1 MHSLRHGV
9 GKITLLIIP
18 TVPDQP
24 DLLFLLHDIARLL
37 RVSGDRRARAHG
49 MTRAQWVILWQL
61 QRQPGLSQKEL
72 ADFLDV
78 EPISVARLVDRL
90 AARGMVE
97 RRDDPADRR
106 IWRLHLLPPAYP
118 VLEHMRGERDDV
130 AHLLATGLAPQ
141 SLEAVRESLI
151 AMKANV
157 LAELRTRPAEPSAAA
172 LPALPVSPSIQP
184 RPVVRRRTAG
194 AEPQRR
200 TAGAE
205 PQRRAASAEP
215 ALQQDR
221 P

>member
-1 MHSLRHGV
+1 MPILHALGHGA
-9 GKITLLIIP
+9 GKITLLIISP
-18 TVPDQP
+18 VTDQP

-72 ADFLDV
+72 AEIMEV

-90 AARGMVE
+90 AARAMVE

-118 VLEHMRGERDDV
+118 VLDHMRTEREDV
-130 AHLLATGLAPQ
+130 AALLATGLSPAT
-141 SLEAVRESLI
+141 LAMVRQSLI
-151 AMKANV
+151 AMKANI
-157 LAELRTRPAEPSAAA
+157 LSEMRPRPADPPS
-172 LPALPVSPSIQP
+172 PALSTAAPIQPTAPAQARPVS
-184 RPVVRRRTAG
+184 R
-194 AEPQRR
+194 
-200 TAGAE
+200 
-205 PQRRAASAEP
+205 RRAAAAEP
-215 ALQQDR
+215 ELQQDR

>member
-1 MHSLRHGV
+1 MHALRHGA

-18 TVPDQP
+18 PVPDQP

-72 ADFLDV
+72 AEIMEV

-90 AARGMVE
+90 AARGMLE

-106 IWRLHLLPPAYP
+106 IWRLHLLLPAFP
-118 VLEHMRGERDDV
+118 VLDHMRVERDEV
-130 AHLLATGLAPQ
+130 AHLMATGLAPQ
-141 SLEAVRESLI
+141 SLEAVRQCLI

-157 LAELRTRPAEPSAAA
+157 LSELRARPADPAAA
-172 LPALPVSPSIQP
+172 LPSPSTKP
-184 RPVVRRRTAG
+184 RPFKPRPPARRRAIL
-194 AEPQRR
+194 
-200 TAGAE
+200 
-205 PQRRAASAEP
+205 AAP
-215 ALQQDR
+215 GLQQDR